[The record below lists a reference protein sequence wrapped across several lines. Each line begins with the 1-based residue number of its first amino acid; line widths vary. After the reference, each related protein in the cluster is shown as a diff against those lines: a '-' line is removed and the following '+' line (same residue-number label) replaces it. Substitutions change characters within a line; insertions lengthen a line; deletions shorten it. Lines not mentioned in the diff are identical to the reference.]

1 LMVQGTGSHSGKTLL
16 AAALCRLFSRSGYRV
31 APFKAQNMS
40 LNSSVTKDGAEISR
54 AQAFQAFAA
63 GVEAAA
69 DMNPILLKP
78 KDTKTCQVIVQGR
91 PRADLDYRQ
100 YTANFALTKGLEAVR
115 DSYSRLASSF
125 DVVVIEGAGCPAEV
139 NLKRY
144 DIANMRIAEMAR
156 APVILVGNIDRGGVF
171 AGLVGTISLLSKR
184 ERARVKGLVINNLRG
199 DSTLLKPGIKIV
211 QKATGKRVLGVI
223 PHIPNLTLPQED
235 SVSLRDHTP
244 SNLGR
249 FEIAVVRLPRISNFT
264 DFDPL
269 CMIEDFKLRYVS
281 FPSELGLPD
290 LIILPGTKNTMSDL
304 KWLMT
309 EGLGA
314 EILKLSK
321 AEVPI
326 IGICGGF
333 QMLGKT
339 VVDRKGIEDGLQT
352 VQAGLSLL
360 DITTEFE
367 EYSKLTRRVSAL
379 AVGGGPILGQAGGS
393 VVEGYE
399 IHMGRTLLGPDA
411 RPAFKILDDK
421 REEAFDGAVDSSG
434 LVFGTYIHG
443 LFDRPPMSEALL
455 RYLAL
460 KKGLEPRT
468 QDFRPVSQSWASSIS
483 LVADVV
489 SRSLD
494 ILEIYRIVGLDPES
508 VPETP
513 DRESLSEPC

>member
-1 LMVQGTGSHSGKTLL
+1 
-16 AAALCRLFSRSGYRV
+16 
-31 APFKAQNMS
+31 
-40 LNSSVTKDGAEISR
+40 
-54 AQAFQAFAA
+54 
-63 GVEAAA
+63 
-69 DMNPILLKP
+69 
-78 KDTKTCQVIVQGR
+78 
-91 PRADLDYRQ
+91 
-100 YTANFALTKGLEAVR
+100 
-115 DSYSRLASSF
+115 
-125 DVVVIEGAGCPAEV
+125 
-139 NLKRY
+139 
-144 DIANMRIAEMAR
+144 
-156 APVILVGNIDRGGVF
+156 
-171 AGLVGTISLLSKR
+171 
-184 ERARVKGLVINNLRG
+184 
-199 DSTLLKPGIKIV
+199 
-211 QKATGKRVLGVI
+211 
-223 PHIPNLTLPQED
+223 
-235 SVSLRDHTP
+235 
-244 SNLGR
+244 
-249 FEIAVVRLPRISNFT
+249 
-264 DFDPL
+264 
-269 CMIEDFKLRYVS
+269 
-281 FPSELGLPD
+281 
-290 LIILPGTKNTMSDL
+290 
-304 KWLMT
+304 
-309 EGLGA
+309 
-314 EILKLSK
+314 
-321 AEVPI
+321 
-326 IGICGGF
+326 
-333 QMLGKT
+333 MLGKT